1 MSEQKLKE
9 LEGRLEKNHNP
20 EYTYVSRAQGEAR
33 TLTDRFLIFREMLN
47 GNMNVKSSYSR

>member
-47 GNMNVKSSYSR
+47 GNMNVKSSCSK